1 MSNSHI
7 KSHQFKLIDLRSAG
21 EQMTPEIQ
29 LLQIQGVV
37 ISCGSMD
44 KTIRKITPLLICAK
58 KGSPRAFQNSVDF
71 RYKNL
76 NNH

>member
-1 MSNSHI
+1 
-7 KSHQFKLIDLRSAG
+7 
-21 EQMTPEIQ
+21 MTPEIQ